1 MMIQGSVAREF
12 EPVRDA
18 FAEVVAAQPGTGA
31 AAAMWHDGRW
41 AVDLWGGWADAA
53 RTRPWQRDSIV
64 MPYSVSKPFAA
75 VSALLL
81 VQRGDLELDAPVQR
95 YWPEMEAPATVRH
108 VLSHAAGLV
117 ALDAQLPA
125 ETFYD
130 WDALCRQLADQ
141 QPSWTPGEGLGES
154 ALFHGHLLGELVRR
168 VDGRMPREHWAQ
180 EVCGPLGLD
189 FSVGLD
195 ASQQA
200 RAVDLTGLTPAYRE
214 QLVAERPALYV
225 RALSSPP
232 GAQDADVVN
241 GARWRAAQVPAVN
254 GHGTAR
260 AVAGLYAALLQGQLL
275 DGAVLAEATS
285 PQASGFDQVL
295 GVERTWGLGVAV
307 EPDGWGM
314 GGLGGNA
321 GWACTEGRYA
331 FAFLTGSVGGFER
344 ADSVENSARAVLG
357 MAPL

>member
-1 MMIQGSVAREF
+1 VQPARR
-12 EPVRDA
+12 P
-18 FAEVVAAQPGTGA
+18 
-31 AAAMWHDGRW
+31 
-41 AVDLWGGWADAA
+41 AA
-53 RTRPWQRDSIV
+53 RLDTR
-64 MPYSVSKPFAA
+64 
-75 VSALLL
+75 
-81 VQRGDLELDAPVQR
+81 
-95 YWPEMEAPATVRH
+95 T
-108 VLSHAAGLV
+108 
-117 ALDAQLPA
+117 
-125 ETFYD
+125 
-130 WDALCRQLADQ
+130 
-141 QPSWTPGEGLGES
+141 GLGES

-168 VDGRMPREHWAQ
+168 VDGRMPGEHWAQ

-295 GVERTWGLGVAV
+295 GVERTWASAWRWSPTAGGWVASGAT
-307 EPDGWGM
+307 PAGPAPKAATRSPSSPAPSAAS
-314 GGLGGNA
+314 NA
-321 GWACTEGRYA
+321 RTRWRTARGRCWAWRRC
-331 FAFLTGSVGGFER
+331 ER
-344 ADSVENSARAVLG
+344 LVQVTA
-357 MAPL
+357 